1 MYGNMTRDKTSEKPE
16 VVAIECL
23 NRMESVSRRCIIDI
37 ACDLCRDWKKFGYVN
52 GLSKEVEQ
60 IDQDYKRNVFEQA
73 YRILQAWK
81 QKKGSRANYQE
92 LGESFRS
99 GTLLRIDLAEKYCE
113 GRNQSPS
120 KTGNR

>member
-1 MYGNMTRDKTSEKPE
+1 
-16 VVAIECL
+16 
-23 NRMESVSRRCIIDI
+23 MESVSGRCMIDI
-37 ACDLCRDWKKFGYVN
+37 AFDLCRDWKKFGHVN

-60 IDQDYKRNVFEQA
+60 IDQDYRRNVFEQA

-113 GRNQSPS
+113 GRNQIPS

>member
-1 MYGNMTRDKTSEKPE
+1 MTRDKTSEKPE
-16 VVAIECL
+16 VVATECW
-23 NRMESVSRRCIIDI
+23 NRMESVSRRCMIDI
-37 ACDLCRDWKKFGYVN
+37 ACELCRDWKKFGYVN

-73 YRILQAWK
+73 YRILQAWQ

-113 GRNQSPS
+113 GRNQSPFN
-120 KTGNR
+120 TGNR